1 MADKIAGFKPTSKE
15 TSKFKREVR
24 RKLRKYEGLHQQYL
38 GRQSIENDLKEAC
51 CAKKTP
57 QNVVLIAFA
66 LAKIESPKAPL
77 TWTRA
82 LSAPER
88 FGFVLWKLRPDADND
103 QNPLQWALESGAKDV
118 VKFIV
123 AWYILC
129 GMNDE
134 KKCFDLDQKRSIAT
148 WLQLVG
154 DCDLFGGNEAPRDS
168 VNAYHFVR
176 NRYTLESLA
185 SWLIEPFIAG
195 HPALQQFIA
204 KILERGQLEIQ
215 PKDKVVTSICDEEDF
230 SLLEFGELEDEGW
243 EMLSVAASV
252 TSL

>member
-154 DCDLFGGNEAPRDS
+154 DCDLFGGNEAPREPLCPQQIHAGKLGVVVDRAFHRGPS
-168 VNAYHFVR
+168 SAATVHRQNSRKRTTR
-176 NRYTLESLA
+176 NPT
-185 SWLIEPFIAG
+185 
-195 HPALQQFIA
+195 
-204 KILERGQLEIQ
+204 
-215 PKDKVVTSICDEEDF
+215 
-230 SLLEFGELEDEGW
+230 
-243 EMLSVAASV
+243 
-252 TSL
+252 